1 MNILISVKIIAY
13 ITNYIIEN
21 GNKIPKEI
29 LFSILVLDFIIFILL
44 WNYLIQRKLIC
55 N

>member
-1 MNILISVKIIAY
+1 MNILISIKIIAY
-13 ITNYIIEN
+13 LTNYIIEN

-29 LFSILVLDFIIFILL
+29 LFSILVLDLIILILL
-44 WNYLIQRKLIC
+44 WKYLIQLKLTR

>member
-13 ITNYIIEN
+13 ITNHIIAN

-29 LFSILVLDFIIFILL
+29 LFSILVLDLIILILL
-44 WNYLIQRKLIC
+44 WKYLIQRKLTR